1 MTDNHKFSPSP
12 GRERAGVRGRR
23 TITLA
28 IVTILPLKTNAAQLV
43 PLIPASQTKIRSDTV
58 NDRQQNDRT
67 EKGIREI
74 VLRREFTH

>member
-1 MTDNHKFSPSP
+1 MRD
-12 GRERAGVRGRR
+12 RR

-28 IVTILPLKTNAAQLV
+28 IVTILLLKTNAAQLV
-43 PLIPASQTKIRSDTV
+43 TLIPASQTKIRSDTV